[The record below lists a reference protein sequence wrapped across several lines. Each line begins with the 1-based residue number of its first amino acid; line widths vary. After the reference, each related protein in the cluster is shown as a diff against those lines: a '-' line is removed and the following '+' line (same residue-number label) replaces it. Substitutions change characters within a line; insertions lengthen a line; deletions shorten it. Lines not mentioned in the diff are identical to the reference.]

1 MSNLNITPLKD
12 WGFNF
17 ERPVII
23 SGPCSC
29 ETEEQMT
36 ETAQRLANKGIHVL
50 RAGIW
55 KP

>member
-1 MSNLNITPLKD
+1 MSNLNIVPLKD

-29 ETEEQMT
+29 ETEEQMM
-36 ETAQRLANKGIHVL
+36 ETAQRLADKSKQDIRNKQ
-50 RAGIW
+50 RN
-55 KP
+55 